1 MDIYGGGTRDSRGSS
16 LAATGVGGTNPGG
29 TRKMAFV
36 LLLFARGI
44 YGGVNGHF
52 ASFHYPEPPC
62 VVTEAVK
69 VQRSIKTCQVF
80 QKWWKSQA

>member
-1 MDIYGGGTRDSRGSS
+1 MGVGQGIQEASP

-36 LLLFARGI
+36 LLLFASRI

-52 ASFHYPEPPC
+52 ASFHHPEPPC
-62 VVTEAVK
+62 VVTETVK
-69 VQRSIKTCQVF
+69 VQRSVRTCQVF
-80 QKWWKSQA
+80 QKWRKSQA